1 MYHRTSETP
10 IETITENPI
19 TTDLTVAVMIFP
31 TDPSAVTTA
40 TDTTGNSE
48 TTVLTIADLA
58 QVETTEILIDETQA
72 VLPGAI
78 GRPVWEAI

>member
-19 TTDLTVAVMIFP
+19 TTDLTVAVMIFT
-31 TDPSAVTTA
+31 TDPSVVTTA
-40 TDTTGNSE
+40 MDTTGNSE

-58 QVETTEILIDETQA
+58 QIETTEILIDATQA
-72 VLPGAI
+72 VLPGAL